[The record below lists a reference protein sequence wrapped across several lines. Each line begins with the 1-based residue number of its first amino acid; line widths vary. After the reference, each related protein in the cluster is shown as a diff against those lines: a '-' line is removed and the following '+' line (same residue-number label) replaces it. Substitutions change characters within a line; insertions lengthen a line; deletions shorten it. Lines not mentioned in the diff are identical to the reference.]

1 MERLK
6 AWQPILTPKTVLP
19 TFFIIGIIFAPIG
32 GVLLWASSK
41 VSEFT
46 ISYTDC
52 EFTAPNTTFGDLPS
66 SAYTYSVS
74 GSSDIPIVAP
84 QWTFTT
90 TNDANTPAR
99 LRSVCTLRFT
109 VPKTLDSSVFMYYK
123 LTNYFQNHRRY
134 VKSYNSDQLK
144 GVAKSASDLNSDG
157 LCKPLDQN
165 AQGQPIYPC
174 GLIANSVFNGN
185 FACAIV

>member
-1 MERLK
+1 
-6 AWQPILTPKTVLP
+6 
-19 TFFIIGIIFAPIG
+19 
-32 GVLLWASSK
+32 
-41 VSEFT
+41 
-46 ISYTDC
+46 
-52 EFTAPNTTFGDLPS
+52 
-66 SAYTYSVS
+66 
-74 GSSDIPIVAP
+74 
-84 QWTFTT
+84 
-90 TNDANTPAR
+90 
-99 LRSVCTLRFT
+99 
-109 VPKTLDSSVFMYYK
+109 MYYK